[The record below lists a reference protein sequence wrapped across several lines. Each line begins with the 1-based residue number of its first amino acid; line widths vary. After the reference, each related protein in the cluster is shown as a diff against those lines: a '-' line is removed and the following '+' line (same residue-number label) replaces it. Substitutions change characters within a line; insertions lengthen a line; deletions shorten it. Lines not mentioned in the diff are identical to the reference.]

1 MESSRA
7 ARVLA
12 ISVAVTA
19 VLYAVPGGR
28 TLAWPLVLVS
38 TLAHELGHGLAA
50 VLLGGRFDSLAI
62 HADASG
68 AAIWSGSFGRFGV
81 ATVAAAGLVGPA
93 VASFLLLALGRTP
106 RRARVLLA
114 VVGAGL
120 FVVTVLLVRNAF
132 GWWFTA
138 LLASACVIVALR
150 AARLSQAFV
159 VFLAVQLALSV
170 YSRSDYL
177 FTKAA
182 VSSSGMGPSDVA
194 VIAGALFLPYWFWG
208 ALCGAFSLLV
218 LYAGAKVFFRS
229 LSCST

>member
-1 MESSRA
+1 MESRA

-12 ISVAVTA
+12 ITVAVTA
-19 VLYAVPGGR
+19 LLYAVPGGR

-38 TLAHELGHGLAA
+38 TLAHELGHGFAA
-50 VLLGGRFDSLAI
+50 VLLGGRFDSLVI

-68 AAIWSGSFGRFGV
+68 AAFWSGSFGRLGV

-93 VASFLLLALGRTP
+93 VAAFLLLALGRTP
-106 RRARVLLA
+106 RGARVLPA

-120 FVVTVLLVRNAF
+120 SVVTVLLVRNAF

-138 LLASACVIVALR
+138 LLALACLTVAVR
-150 AARLSQAFV
+150 AARLAQSFV

-182 VSSSGMGPSDVA
+182 VSASGTGPSDVA

-208 ALCGAFSLLV
+208 ALCGAISLLV
-218 LYAGAKVFFRS
+218 LYAGARVFFRS
-229 LSCST
+229 PG

>member
-1 MESSRA
+1 MESRA
-7 ARVLA
+7 ARVLT
-12 ISVAVTA
+12 ISVVVTA
-19 VLYAVPGGR
+19 VLYALPGGR

-50 VLLGGRFDSLAI
+50 VLLGGRFESLVI
-62 HADASG
+62 RADASG
-68 AAIWSGSFGRFGV
+68 AAMWSGSFGRLGV

-93 VASFLLLALGRTP
+93 LAAFLLLVLGRTP

-120 FVVTVLLVRNAF
+120 SVTAVLLVRNAF

-138 LLASACVIVALR
+138 LLAVASVMVAWR
-150 AARLSQAFV
+150 AAQLCQALV

-177 FTKAA
+177 FTKVAA
-182 VSSSGMGPSDVA
+182 SSSGTLPSDVA

-218 LYAGAKVFFRS
+218 LYAGARVFFRS
-229 LSCST
+229 HA